1 MDMTP
6 KLLPTITALAATAAT
21 FAPGAAQAQAPTT
34 VSSLDVVKAYA
45 FVNRNLPDHKVY
57 AQVVFKTAHQL
68 PRRFDGLIRA
78 GGALDGTGHSLG
90 SVGGRKTRCY
100 TALFRIVDG
109 RIAGPHGKKA
119 SLGSK
124 HTLVVTARG
133 TNGDLSD
140 SMSVTLRAQRAGDVS
155 GKPLGC

>member
-1 MDMTP
+1 MTP
-6 KLLPTITALAATAAT
+6 KFLPSLAILAATAT
-21 FAPGAAQAQAPTT
+21 VLAPSAAQAQAPTT

-45 FVNRNLPDHKVY
+45 FVNRDLGDHKTY
-57 AQVVFKTAHQL
+57 AQVVFKTASEL
-68 PRRFDGLIRA
+68 PRRYDGMIRA
-78 GGALDGTGHSLG
+78 SAALDGTAHSLG
-90 SVGGRKTRCY
+90 SVGGRTTRCY

-124 HTLVVTARG
+124 HTLKVTARG

-140 SMSVTLRAQRAGDVS
+140 TMTVTLRAKRAGDVS